1 MTALKELVKEFIE
14 ILETVEESDNGREFH
29 PTTIQ
34 SCRVL
39 QTKRIGELFEQM
51 KEIIECSVNLT
62 SVR

>member
-1 MTALKELVKEFIE
+1 MMALKELVKEFIE

-51 KEIIECSVNLT
+51 KEIIECSVNQT

>member
-51 KEIIECSVNLT
+51 KEIIECSVNQT

>member
-51 KEIIECSVNLT
+51 KEIIEC
-62 SVR
+62 